1 MRKIL
6 ITGAT
11 RGIGR
16 AIAEVL
22 SDEWHIIVGGTNA
35 ESVAKVVSE
44 LPNASGFVADL
55 GDDAAIERAVAEID
69 SLDALVH
76 NAGIAISK
84 NTDQATRDEWRQQFE
99 INVFA
104 VAQLTSLLLPKLREA
119 KGQVVFIN
127 SGAGFNAYRGG
138 NPYAA
143 SKFALLAMADALR
156 EEERGKVRVTSVHPG
171 RVDTDMQVEL
181 QTEMGRAYDA
191 SQHLRAESIARAVKL
206 ALDTSEEGMVES
218 ISLRPVAR

>member
-22 SDEWHIIVGGTNA
+22 SEEWHIIVGGTNSA
-35 ESVAKVVSE
+35 AVVRTVAE
-44 LPNASGFVADL
+44 LPHASAFVADL
-55 GDDAAIERAVAEID
+55 RDEAAVERAAGEIIG
-69 SLDALVH
+69 LDALVH

-84 NTDQATRDEWRQQFE
+84 NTDQTTREDWRLQFE

-104 VAQLTSLLLPKLREA
+104 VAQLTSLLLPQLREA
-119 KGQVVFIN
+119 KGQIVFIN
-127 SGAGFNAYRGG
+127 SGAGFNAGRGG

-143 SKFALLAMADALR
+143 SKFALLALADALR

-181 QTEMGRAYDA
+181 QTAMGREYVAA
-191 SQHLRAESIARAVKL
+191 QHLRAESIARAVKL

-218 ISLRPVAR
+218 ISLRPVNR